1 MEDSQFIKSTSV
13 SRGTLTLKLVL
24 FLVKSELKVIKEKYY
39 ICPLMSNY
47 QALHVQSKKW
57 ITFYF
62 MSPLTNS
69 ELE

>member
-1 MEDSQFIKSTSV
+1 MEGSQLIKSTSV
-13 SRGTLTLKLVL
+13 SRDALILKLVL

-39 ICPLMSNY
+39 ICPLMNNY
-47 QALHVQSKKW
+47 RALHGQSKKW
-57 ITFYF
+57 ITIYF